1 MSRMLNAN
9 QPHPRRCHY
18 FDPSFSVH
26 TFRDL
31 FITLRKSKLYSF
43 MLLLTNPQLE
53 QVVLASLLPK
63 AKKEEIL
70 DRSCTFL
77 QADIVGHDVASC
89 EMVH

>member
-1 MSRMLNAN
+1 
-9 QPHPRRCHY
+9 
-18 FDPSFSVH
+18 
-26 TFRDL
+26 
-31 FITLRKSKLYSF
+31 

>member
-1 MSRMLNAN
+1 
-9 QPHPRRCHY
+9 
-18 FDPSFSVH
+18 
-26 TFRDL
+26 
-31 FITLRKSKLYSF
+31 

-63 AKKEEIL
+63 ARKEEIL
-70 DRSCTFL
+70 DRSRMFL

>member
-9 QPHPRRCHY
+9 QPHPRHCHY

-53 QVVLASLLPK
+53 QVVLASFLPK
-63 AKKEEIL
+63 ARKEEIL
-70 DRSCTFL
+70 DRSRMFL
-77 QADIVGHDVASC
+77 QADIMGHDVASC